1 MNSSNSKGN
10 NFKKKFA
17 WLILFIPFIFSSIKQ
32 SLEQTR
38 DIQGNIFDLLG
49 FSNENV
55 LFIFISNGF
64 VKVLIVVLIL
74 FGITFFETTL
84 NNQTKSGK
92 FRSTS
97 LGKLKISEGYKFADI
112 WYFCNFLL
120 LGQFPFLIALT
131 TLGGSNL
138 TNGIEKSFHDF
149 YLSIIPIPSSSL
161 TGSILVFLSILIAD
175 FSIYLRHRMEHGLP
189 FLWDI
194 HEFHHSATEMT
205 ILSKLRESP
214 LDNIFTKPLIL
225 PFTVFS
231 ALLVNENLSQG
242 FSLPFYIYLFFNTF
256 FIVND
261 FIAHS
266 SLKFIY
272 PKPLSYIFISPSHHW
287 LHHSSNPKHF
297 NCNFSVGFIF
307 WDKLFGTYIDE
318 SHLNDITG
326 YGVNNSQ
333 YNQNHPLYSFNILP
347 LVKVF
352 KRITRLA
359 FVR

>member
-112 WYFCNFLL
+112 WYFC
-120 LGQFPFLIALT
+120 
-131 TLGGSNL
+131 
-138 TNGIEKSFHDF
+138 
-149 YLSIIPIPSSSL
+149 
-161 TGSILVFLSILIAD
+161 
-175 FSIYLRHRMEHGLP
+175 
-189 FLWDI
+189 
-194 HEFHHSATEMT
+194 
-205 ILSKLRESP
+205 
-214 LDNIFTKPLIL
+214 
-225 PFTVFS
+225 
-231 ALLVNENLSQG
+231 
-242 FSLPFYIYLFFNTF
+242 
-256 FIVND
+256 
-261 FIAHS
+261 
-266 SLKFIY
+266 
-272 PKPLSYIFISPSHHW
+272 
-287 LHHSSNPKHF
+287 
-297 NCNFSVGFIF
+297 
-307 WDKLFGTYIDE
+307 
-318 SHLNDITG
+318 
-326 YGVNNSQ
+326 
-333 YNQNHPLYSFNILP
+333 
-347 LVKVF
+347 
-352 KRITRLA
+352 
-359 FVR
+359 